1 MSDDKKTKAIIE
13 KIRKTAIQNL
23 DKDLFYENIKRGKQ
37 IIPAI
42 QEAIEN
48 KRMQNNVR
56 REITNL
62 VNDRNS
68 KIFDDEYDKNLKKR
82 IEGFKKLFQ

>member
-1 MSDDKKTKAIIE
+1 MSDDKKTKVIIE
-13 KIRKTAIQNL
+13 KIRKAAIQNV

-68 KIFDDEYDKNLKKR
+68 KIFDDDYDKNLKKR